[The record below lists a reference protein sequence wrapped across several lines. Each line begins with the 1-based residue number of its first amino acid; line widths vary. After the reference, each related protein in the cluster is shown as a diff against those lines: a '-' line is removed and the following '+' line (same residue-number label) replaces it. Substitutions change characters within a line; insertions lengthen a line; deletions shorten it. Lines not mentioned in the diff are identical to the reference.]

1 MTITVSR
8 LQHLTT
14 AHEEM
19 RDEVSQCLIDAANE
33 MRDSFTKENVERILT
48 DIARAIC
55 KASALPSLNVKVV
68 TEATTAVG
76 EKVW

>member
-19 RDEVSQCLIDAANE
+19 RDEVSQCLIDASNE

-48 DIARAIC
+48 DIAHVMC
-55 KASALPSLNVKVV
+55 KASALPLKIKVV
-68 TEATTAVG
+68 TQATAVG